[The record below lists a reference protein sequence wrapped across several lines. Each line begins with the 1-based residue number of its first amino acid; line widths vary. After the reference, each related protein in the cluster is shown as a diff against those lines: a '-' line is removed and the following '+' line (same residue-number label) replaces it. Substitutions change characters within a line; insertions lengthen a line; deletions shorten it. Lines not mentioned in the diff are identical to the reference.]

1 MRRLPNLFCAAAL
14 LLPVVAAA
22 ADLPAVLSRDTIAAL
37 STSLAEAER
46 RLGPVDPQLLAILDP
61 LAQLQY
67 RAAKIDR
74 ATELR
79 RRALKIAVGAFGN
92 ESVPAA
98 RAMIALARLYIERQ
112 RYLDAEPLLIAA
124 GNTLRGE
131 RHTESETLA
140 DILTGRAAIDL
151 AEGRH
156 KCARKLAEE
165 AVAIGAH
172 DNSVTHRRAMRLL
185 GTVLANDGEFATSE
199 NTLRRVLALDRSA
212 NDGLGSARSLA
223 ALGNAYLRQKRFAE
237 ALPLL
242 EQAAEIDQSRLG
254 PTHPVIAD
262 DLYGVGLADLGLGR
276 SAEGRT
282 VLRAAVDLLNRGAGR
297 GTPALAYV
305 ELALARADRQAGHN
319 KEAQSRFAD
328 AQRILNAAADEDRER
343 ERDI

>member
-1 MRRLPNLFCAAAL
+1 
-14 LLPVVAAA
+14 
-22 ADLPAVLSRDTIAAL
+22 
-37 STSLAEAER
+37 
-46 RLGPVDPQLLAILDP
+46 
-61 LAQLQY
+61 
-67 RAAKIDR
+67 
-74 ATELR
+74 
-79 RRALKIAVGAFGN
+79 
-92 ESVPAA
+92 
-98 RAMIALARLYIERQ
+98 
-112 RYLDAEPLLIAA
+112 
-124 GNTLRGE
+124 
-131 RHTESETLA
+131 
-140 DILTGRAAIDL
+140 
-151 AEGRH
+151 
-156 KCARKLAEE
+156 
-165 AVAIGAH
+165 
-172 DNSVTHRRAMRLL
+172 MRLL